1 MKSEAINLTIE
12 LKGDWTSEESVRL
25 KTAFDSAMKDESNLP
40 NGILTMRGMS
50 GRKYRHLIN
59 KLVNLTPDARYLEI
73 GSWAGSTACS
83 AIYGNKCK
91 ALCIDN
97 WSQFGGPRD
106 EFFQNIDKFG
116 NDGVDFHYAE
126 SDYVDVDYSQIDK
139 FNIYLFDG
147 PHEEHHQHAGITIT
161 QAALEDTYF
170 LIVDDWNWK
179 SVRDGTTNALKELNQ
194 TIVSN
199 IIIRTT
205 QNEAHPNPAGPDS
218 DWHNGYFIA
227 VIKK

>member
-1 MKSEAINLTIE
+1 MEPINLTIE
-12 LKGDWTSEESVRL
+12 LNGDWAGEESARL
-25 KTAFDSAMKDESNLP
+25 KTAFDCAMRDESKVHGN
-40 NGILTMRGMS
+40 ILRMEGMS
-50 GRKYRHLIN
+50 GRRYRHLIN
-59 KLVNLTPDARYLEI
+59 KLVELTPDARYLEI

-91 ALCIDN
+91 TLCIDN
-97 WSQFGGPRD
+97 WSQFGGPRTK
-106 EFFQNIDKFG
+106 FHQNINTYKTD
-116 NDGVDFHYAE
+116 DIDFSFIENNYE
-126 SDYVDVDYSQIDK
+126 VVDYSQIGK
-139 FNIYLFDG
+139 YNVYLFDG

-194 TIVSN
+194 TIVSS

-205 QNEAHPNPAGPDS
+205 QNEMHPNPAGPDS

-227 VIKK
+227 VVKK